1 MKAAKERLKNVQ
13 IFCKKSLDF
22 TPDYSLYVIW
32 YEEREGMR
40 MCDVKMGYVVEL
52 QKKEGF
58 FEGYGEV
65 QKVLM
70 KGEKLAEFLTH
81 KVSYFVISARSV
93 NIPEYQVNHP
103 DDELEEWV

>member
-1 MKAAKERLKNVQ
+1 MKKDVQ
-13 IFCKKSLDF
+13 
-22 TPDYSLYVIW
+22 LYVIW

-40 MCDVKMGYVVEL
+40 MCDIKMGYVVEL

-70 KGEKLAEFLTH
+70 KGEKLAELLTH
-81 KVSYFVISARSV
+81 KASYFVISARSV

>member
-1 MKAAKERLKNVQ
+1 MGMMYEQEKSIQDMK
-13 IFCKKSLDF
+13 
-22 TPDYSLYVIW
+22 
-32 YEEREGMR
+32 
-40 MCDVKMGYVVEL
+40 
-52 QKKEGF
+52 F

-70 KGEKLAEFLTH
+70 KGEKLVELLTH

>member
-1 MKAAKERLKNVQ
+1 MVNDMGMMYEQEKSIQDMK
-13 IFCKKSLDF
+13 
-22 TPDYSLYVIW
+22 
-32 YEEREGMR
+32 
-40 MCDVKMGYVVEL
+40 
-52 QKKEGF
+52 F

-70 KGEKLAEFLTH
+70 KGEKLVELLTH